1 MLILMVKERHHL
13 IAYLTDEQLKTS
25 TYNMTTISTNNTGM
39 VEQGIPFQQGFG
51 PGPQTVHCSH
61 CMKDIITVVDCQS
74 TDNNTCFGIIFCLIG
89 CLPCALYM
97 WMCSKRSTDLI
108 HSCSTCGCQ
117 FGTYKEFGS
126 TC

>member
-1 MLILMVKERHHL
+1 MVKERHHL
-13 IAYLTDEQLKTS
+13 IAYLTGEQLKTS

-39 VEQGIPFQQGFG
+39 AEQGIPFQQGFG

-61 CMKDIITVVDCQS
+61 CMKDIITVVDHQS
-74 TDNNTCFGIIFCLIG
+74 ADNNTLFGIIFCLIG

-97 WMCSKRSTDLI
+97 WMCSKRSTDMI

-117 FGTYKEFGS
+117 FGVYKESTS